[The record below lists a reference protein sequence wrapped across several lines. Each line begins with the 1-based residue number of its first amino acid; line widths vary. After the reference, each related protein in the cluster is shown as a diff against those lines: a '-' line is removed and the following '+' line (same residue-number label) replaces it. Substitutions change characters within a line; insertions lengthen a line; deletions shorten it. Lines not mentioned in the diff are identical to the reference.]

1 MTTQSDV
8 PVDFPRDYFL
18 GGVSGFQTKLLARKI
33 DGRFV
38 VGPTL
43 DEVRECWSS
52 VEEKAQPLAE
62 DTLVGIRI
70 GESRFLMGHYHA
82 LERGILAA
90 RWDITPKERAWLIE
104 RVSQLVDARADGAS
118 G

>member
-1 MTTQSDV
+1 MTAESDV
-8 PVDFPRDYFL
+8 PADFPRDYFL
-18 GGVSGFQTKLLARKI
+18 GGVSGFQTKLLAREI

-43 DEVRECWSS
+43 DEVRERWSW
-52 VEEKAQPLAE
+52 VEEKAQQLAE
-62 DTLVGIRI
+62 DTLEGMRI
-70 GESRFLMGHYHA
+70 GEIRFLMGHYHS

-104 RVSQLVDARADGAS
+104 RVSQLVDAQADSAS
-118 G
+118 E